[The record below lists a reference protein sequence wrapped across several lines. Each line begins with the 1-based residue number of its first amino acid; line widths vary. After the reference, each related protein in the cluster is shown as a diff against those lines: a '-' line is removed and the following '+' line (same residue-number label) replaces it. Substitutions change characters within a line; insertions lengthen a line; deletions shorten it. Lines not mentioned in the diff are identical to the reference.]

1 MCQDSPNSS
10 VPNMVLSLAFA
21 VTNPCGSNNGG
32 CQYLCLLNAE
42 ASDGYTCACPDDL
55 VAENNG
61 RNCLSKQ
68 TVHIYG
74 VGYILVISQLKYSYY
89 RPSSYGSVAHFIPQ
103 CTWPTT
109 IIDDSFKVKQNV
121 LNCTPL
127 PPTLKLIYLK
137 GSFSFQNLCLYFYP
151 TELTK

>member
-10 VPNMVLSLAFA
+10 LPNMVLSLAFA

-32 CQYLCLLNAE
+32 CRYLCLLNAE

-121 LNCTPL
+121 LNCTP
-127 PPTLKLIYLK
+127 PPPQLQ
-137 GSFSFQNLCLYFYP
+137 SLYI
-151 TELTK
+151 

>member
-1 MCQDSPNSS
+1 MEKQTRTVDQKLKINLEWPYLHFDNHSWHTFSLVPKPPSPLFGGGSGTRLAHLLFVVCQDSPNSS

-68 TVHIYG
+68 TVHIYD
-74 VGYILVISQLKYSYY
+74 VRYKMY
-89 RPSSYGSVAHFIPQ
+89 
-103 CTWPTT
+103 
-109 IIDDSFKVKQNV
+109 
-121 LNCTPL
+121 
-127 PPTLKLIYLK
+127 
-137 GSFSFQNLCLYFYP
+137 FSD
-151 TELTK
+151 

>member
-1 MCQDSPNSS
+1 MTKLESLLRRGGSGDKTSIPSVVCQDRQTDPNSS

-61 RNCLSKQ
+61 RDCLSK
-68 TVHIYG
+68 
-74 VGYILVISQLKYSYY
+74 
-89 RPSSYGSVAHFIPQ
+89 
-103 CTWPTT
+103 
-109 IIDDSFKVKQNV
+109 
-121 LNCTPL
+121 
-127 PPTLKLIYLK
+127 
-137 GSFSFQNLCLYFYP
+137 
-151 TELTK
+151 